1 MGGVTVDHCQLG
13 GWWGSFTDDDAWCL
27 IVPTMTGCF
36 GPFHL
41 DIVAFLPLYIYTSKW
56 SAWNVE
62 IAINIT
68 DIYSTITITM
78 FHYPPSR
85 GPS

>member
-1 MGGVTVDHCQLG
+1 MGVTVDHCQLG

-27 IVPTMTGCF
+27 IVPTMTGSF

-41 DIVAFLPLYIYTSKW
+41 AIVAFLPLYVYTSKW